1 MGIQIELIAINVVWK
16 ESEMVGSLNNDL
28 HIVQLHWSMTM
39 QLALEYDIVWHA
51 VKLGSAVWQDWLPE
65 KSLSRAILFVH

>member
-1 MGIQIELIAINVVWK
+1 MICTLC
-16 ESEMVGSLNNDL
+16 SM
-28 HIVQLHWSMTM
+28 HWSMTM